1 MMRATPILERNHFH
15 LDTALYSHAFF
26 LVVDETWELMARSR
40 FSVSKPMICVLL
52 GPPIQRTSFLAGI
65 TRDLRMFFAPGSRL
79 QLLQVR
85 QLFGTKV
92 MLGLKTASDKS
103 S

>member
-1 MMRATPILERNHFH
+1 MI
-15 LDTALYSHAFF
+15 
-26 LVVDETWELMARSR
+26 DETWELMARSR
-40 FSVSKPMICVLL
+40 FSVSKPMICVLF

-65 TRDLRMFFAPGSRL
+65 TRDLRMFFAPGSRI

>member
-26 LVVDETWELMARSR
+26 LVIDETWELMARSR
-40 FSVSKPMICVLL
+40 FSVSKPMICVLF

-65 TRDLRMFFAPGSRL
+65 TRDLRMFFAPDSRL

>member
-26 LVVDETWELMARSR
+26 LVIDETWELMARSR
-40 FSVSKPMICVLL
+40 FSVSKPMICVLF

-65 TRDLRMFFAPGSRL
+65 TRDLRMFFAPGSRI

>member
-26 LVVDETWELMARSR
+26 LVIDETWELMARSR
-40 FSVSKPMICVLL
+40 FSVSKPMICVLF

-65 TRDLRMFFAPGSRL
+65 TRDLRMFSRQARAYNCYKCASCLAP
-79 QLLQVR
+79 
-85 QLFGTKV
+85 K
-92 MLGLKTASDKS
+92 
-103 S
+103 

>member
-1 MMRATPILERNHFH
+1 MI
-15 LDTALYSHAFF
+15 
-26 LVVDETWELMARSR
+26 DETWELMARTR
-40 FSVSKPMICVLL
+40 FSISKPMICVLF
-52 GPPIQRTSFLAGI
+52 GPPIQRNSFLAGI

>member
-1 MMRATPILERNHFH
+1 
-15 LDTALYSHAFF
+15 
-26 LVVDETWELMARSR
+26 
-40 FSVSKPMICVLL
+40 MICVLF
-52 GPPIQRTSFLAGI
+52 GPPIQRNSFLAGI

-103 S
+103 SWLGASLYVVLVVNDVNDVNVRLWRTPNVWRWNMEMT